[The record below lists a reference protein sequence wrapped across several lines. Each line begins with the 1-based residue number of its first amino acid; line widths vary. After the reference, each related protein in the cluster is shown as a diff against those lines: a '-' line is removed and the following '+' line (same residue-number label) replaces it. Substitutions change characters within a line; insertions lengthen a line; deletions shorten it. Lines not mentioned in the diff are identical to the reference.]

1 MNLYIKN
8 HSFHYEMENLTHAFF
23 FTDEVRV
30 IREYTAPE
38 EPYILTS
45 VTDKVLV
52 EVSIDGSKAVLEEP
66 LSDDD
71 ELTMG
76 RMLYRLLSQV
86 CSRELPWGI
95 LTGVRPIKLFSK
107 LCERDGEEA
116 ASKYFR
122 DTLYVSE
129 PKTELARRV
138 AANQR
143 AIIADSDRRSFSLYV
158 SIPFCPTRCSY
169 CSFVS
174 ASIEKAGK
182 LIKDYIPLLLSEI
195 RSTAQIA
202 RDLGLELKSV
212 YIGGG
217 TPTTLS
223 AEQLDILL
231 SEIEAD
237 FDIAPPLS
245 KGGKGGYT
253 DRPSFASN
261 RDTCTEFTVEAGRP
275 DTVTR
280 EKLLA
285 LKKHGVTRISINPQT
300 FSDSVLERIGRKHTS
315 AQTLDAYRL
324 ARELGFDNIN
334 MDLIAGLTSDTP
346 ESFRMTIDTV
356 RELDPE
362 SVTVH
367 TLAVKRSAR
376 LSASDAVTEHGYTAE
391 MLDYAE
397 KELTEAGYEP
407 YYLYR
412 QSKMLSNLENI
423 GWAKPGYFS
432 PYNVYIME
440 ETHTILACGAGAV
453 TKLRDQS
460 SNYLERIFNFKY
472 PYEYIS
478 RFDELTQRKER
489 VKEFYNGLKS

>member
-1 MNLYIKN
+1 MNLYIRN
-8 HSFHYEMENLTHAFF
+8 HDYHYEMENLTRAFF
-23 FTDEVRV
+23 FLDEVRV
-30 IREYTAPE
+30 IHDFDELE
-38 EPYILTS
+38 EPYILTC
-45 VTDKVLV
+45 VTDKVAV
-52 EVSIDGSKAVLEEP
+52 EVRTDGFIGALEAP

-76 RMLYRLLSQV
+76 RLLYRLLSQA

-107 LCERDGEEA
+107 LADRDGEEA
-116 ASKYFR
+116 AAEYFR
-122 DTLYVSE
+122 TSLFVSE
-129 PKTELARRV
+129 GKTELARRV

-143 AIIADSDRRSFSLYV
+143 DIVSRSDKKSFSLYV

-182 LIKDYIPLLLSEI
+182 LIADYLPLLLDEI
-195 RSTAQIA
+195 RSTAELA
-202 RDLGLELKSV
+202 KRLDLRLMSV

-223 AEQLDILL
+223 AEQLDLL
-231 SEIEAD
+231 LREIEAD
-237 FDIAPPLS
+237 FDLS
-245 KGGKGGYT
+245 
-253 DRPSFASN
+253 SCA
-261 RDTCTEFTVEAGRP
+261 EFTVEAGRP

-280 EKLLA
+280 EKLIA

-300 FSDSVLERIGRKHTS
+300 FSDSVLEMIGRKHTS
-315 AQTLDAYRL
+315 AQTLEAYRL

-346 ESFRMTIDTV
+346 ESFEQTIDTV
-356 RELDPE
+356 RRLDPE

-376 LSASDAVTEHGYTAE
+376 LNAADAAAEHGYTAA
-391 MLDYAE
+391 MLDYAGR
-397 KELTEAGYEP
+397 ELTAAGYEP

-423 GWAKPGYFS
+423 GWAKSGFFS
-432 PYNVYIME
+432 PYNIYIME

-453 TKLRDQS
+453 TKLRDCS
-460 SNYLERIFNFKY
+460 SNHLERIFNFKY

-478 RFDELTQRKER
+478 RYDELTKRKARIE
-489 VKEFYNGLKS
+489 EFYSEYNL

>member
-1 MNLYIKN
+1 MNLYIDN
-8 HSFHYEMENLTHAFF
+8 HTFHYEMENLCRAFL
-23 FTDEVRV
+23 FTEDVAVFHEYEELTAPYVLTSVHDEVRV
-30 IREYTAPE
+30 ELCTADFREALTA
-38 EPYILTS
+38 
-45 VTDKVLV
+45 
-52 EVSIDGSKAVLEEP
+52 P

-76 RMLYRLLSQV
+76 QLLYRLLSKAYDKK
-86 CSRELPWGI
+86 LPWGV

-107 LCERDGEEA
+107 LAAQNGVGE
-116 ASKYFR
+116 ASRWFR
-122 DTLYVSE
+122 EQLYVSE
-129 PKTELARRV
+129 EKIDLARQVR
-138 AANQR
+138 ANQQ
-143 AIIADSDRRSFSLYV
+143 AILMRSDARSFSLYV
-158 SIPFCPTRCSY
+158 GIPFCPTRCNY

-174 ASIEKAGK
+174 QTVEKAKK
-182 LIKDYIPLLLSEI
+182 LITDYLPLLLTEL
-195 RSTAQIA
+195 RCTAQLA
-202 RDLGLELKSV
+202 KELDLRLESV

-223 AEQLDILL
+223 AEQLDALL

-237 FDIAPPLS
+237 FDLS
-245 KGGKGGYT
+245 
-253 DRPSFASN
+253 DCA
-261 RDTCTEFTVEAGRP
+261 EFTVEAGRP

-280 EKLLA
+280 EKLLT
-285 LKKHGVTRISINPQT
+285 LKRHAVTRISINPQT
-300 FSDSVLERIGRKHTS
+300 FNDSVLERIGRRHTS
-315 AQTLDAYRL
+315 QQTIDAFYL

-346 ESFRMTIDTV
+346 ESFRQTLKAV
-356 RELDPE
+356 RCLDPE

-376 LSASDAVTEHGYTAE
+376 LDSADAVTEQAYTAR
-391 MLDYAE
+391 MLDDA
-397 KELTEAGYEP
+397 KAQLTDGGWEP

-440 ETHTILACGAGAV
+440 ETHSILACGAGAV
-453 TKLRDQS
+453 SKLRDVHS
-460 SNYLERIFNFKY
+460 DYIERIFNFKY

-478 RFDELTQRKER
+478 RFDELIERKAR
-489 VKEFYNGLKS
+489 VRSFYGEYNKS